1 MIWED
6 SASPP
11 TKGRGRRIA
20 CFKRFRTCIVALL
33 SMATLA
39 QAQQAAQPPA
49 SDPHTGPA
57 CVGAEK
63 HYRLSY
69 PLPHLAKRLANNEPV
84 TIVAL
89 GSSSTAGAGASEPGR
104 SYPARLEAL
113 LREYYPGSQIKV
125 VNRGVGGERTQNE
138 MLRFYRDVLSENPD
152 LVLWQAGTNTVMA
165 RRDMWGVF
173 LDIRAGIN
181 RLKAI
186 QSDVILINLQ
196 YAPKVLAHPE
206 HVDMNDLL
214 DVTGRE
220 TNVDVFDRYH
230 IMKQWVHDE
239 RYRFPVFIS
248 PDGLHMNDW
257 SYDCIARLLRR
268 AIVNAPSAV
277 SATR

>member
-1 MIWED
+1 M
-6 SASPP
+6 
-11 TKGRGRRIA
+11 A
-20 CFKRFRTCIVALL
+20 CLKRCQIGIMAIL
-33 SMATLA
+33 SMAILA

-49 SDPHTGPA
+49 TDPSAGPA

-69 PLPHLAKRLANNEPV
+69 PLPNLAKRLANNEPV

-89 GSSSTAGAGASEPGR
+89 GSSSTAGAGASEPAR
-104 SYPARLEAL
+104 SYPSRLEAI
-113 LREYYPGSQIKV
+113 LRAAYPGSQIKV
-125 VNRGVGGERTQNE
+125 VNRGVGGDRTQNE
-138 MLRFYRDVLSENPD
+138 MLRFYRDVLSEKPD

-206 HVDMNDLL
+206 HVDMIDLL

-220 TNVDVFDRYH
+220 TTVDVFDRYN

-239 RYRFPVFIS
+239 RYPFPVFVS

-257 SYDCIARLLRR
+257 SYDCIARLLSR
-268 AIVNAPSAV
+268 AIINAPTAV
-277 SATR
+277 SAIR